1 MRLTSRAEHDRTAAY
16 PEVRGL
22 GEVLGSHQAV
32 LDGEIIA
39 PDPGGRPSFA
49 LSDGFGA
56 QAIAKLLSRL
66 EALRRDGSPFHTPVP
81 RAAVAGTTWVEPELV
96 GS

>member
-22 GEVLGSHQAV
+22 GEGLGSHQAV

-56 QAIAKLLSRL
+56 QAIAKRLCRVSRPC
-66 EALRRDGSPFHTPVP
+66 AVTARPFTGRCRGPPRQARPGWSP
-81 RAAVAGTTWVEPELV
+81 
-96 GS
+96 SS